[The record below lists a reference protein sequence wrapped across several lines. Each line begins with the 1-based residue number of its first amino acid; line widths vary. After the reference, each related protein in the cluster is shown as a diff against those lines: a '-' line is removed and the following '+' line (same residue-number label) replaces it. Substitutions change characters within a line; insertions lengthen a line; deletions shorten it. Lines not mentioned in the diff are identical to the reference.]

1 MAPLRRRGA
10 NCADIAGASAQ
21 TYTLAAADVGH
32 TIRVQV
38 SATNG
43 AGTVVAA
50 SAATAAVAAIPPANT
65 GSPAI
70 SGTAHDGET
79 LSDRGTWSGSEPL
92 SYSYQWRRCDAGGAG
107 CADIAGATAQ
117 DYELVTADVGSTVR
131 LHVTASNAGGSAS
144 AGSEPTAAAVAAPP
158 RT

>member
-79 LSDRGTWSGSEPL
+79 R
-92 SYSYQWRRCDAGGAG
+92 
-107 CADIAGATAQ
+107 
-117 DYELVTADVGSTVR
+117 
-131 LHVTASNAGGSAS
+131 
-144 AGSEPTAAAVAAPP
+144 
-158 RT
+158 